1 MTSRPAVPPVVLA
14 STFVFDDAESMAR
27 SVQERTPHLYS
38 RWSNPTVEA
47 LEAEVARLEGADG
60 CVAFGSG
67 MAAVHAALLAST
79 HGAPHLAVQRE
90 VYGGTHELLGF
101 ASWPCAVS
109 RFSLVDAVE
118 HARGLPEGSVI
129 HLEVPTNPLVRVV
142 DLEGV
147 RAAAPTATIVV
158 DATFASPVLC
168 RPLQHGADLV
178 VHSATKYLAGH
189 HDVVAGV
196 VSGSGLDAVWQVRK
210 VLGAV
215 LDPAAAY
222 RVWRGLRTL
231 KLRVTQQ
238 NATAEVL
245 SARLAQHPRVT
256 AVHHPSLPGH
266 PDHHRLGGVLQ
277 AGGGVF
283 SFDVP
288 DPAAV
293 LNGLSRFEL
302 APSLGGTNTLIT
314 WAAGVTHANVPPAQ
328 RAESGITEGL
338 LRVAVGLED
347 ADELWADLAAAL

>member
-14 STFVFDDAESMAR
+14 STFVFEDAESMAR
-27 SVQERTPHLYS
+27 SVTEHDSHLYS

-47 LEAEVARLEGADG
+47 LEADVARLEGASA

-67 MAAVHAALLAST
+67 MAAVHAALLAAIE
-79 HGAPHLAVQRE
+79 GAPALAVQRE
-90 VYGGTHELLGF
+90 IYGGTHELLGF
-101 ASWPCAVS
+101 ASWPCPVS
-109 RFSLVDAVE
+109 RFSLVDAVKT
-118 HARGLPEGSVI
+118 AAALPEGAVI
-129 HLEVPTNPLVRVV
+129 LLELPTNPTVRVV

-147 RAAAPTATIVV
+147 RAAAPNATIIV
-158 DATFASPVLC
+158 DATFASPVLS
-168 RPLQHGADLV
+168 RPLEHGADLV

-196 VSGSGLDAVWQVRK
+196 VSGSDLDAVWRVRK

-238 NATAEVL
+238 NATAELL
-245 SARLAQHPRVT
+245 SARLEEHPRVL
-256 AVHHPSLPGH
+256 AVHHPSLPSH
-266 PDHHRLGGVLQ
+266 PDHGRLGGVLK

-283 SFDVP
+283 SFDVA
-288 DPAAV
+288 DPSAV
-293 LNGLSRFEL
+293 LNRLTRFEL

-314 WAAGVTHANVPPAQ
+314 WAAGVTHANVSPRE
-328 RAESGITEGL
+328 RAKAGVTEGL

-347 ADELWADLAAAL
+347 AEELWADLEGAL